1 MSINSQVKK
10 HMSRVLKVPVG
21 RLTDDTVL
29 TDLVTD
35 SFVLVDLVIEL
46 QEELGVLIMQEDLKG
61 VNTVGDLVRLFES
74 RLRA

>member
-1 MSINSQVKK
+1 MTINTQVKE

-21 RLTDDTVL
+21 RLTEEAVL

-74 RLRA
+74 RVGA